1 MAKTG
6 LSKSYYALYT
16 YNSTDGVTY
25 ADGGLLGKAV
35 SASIEPE
42 EGEDNN
48 FYADNGIAESD
59 GGFNSG
65 TLTITNDS
73 LELTALAAIMGLTP
87 ASDGSL
93 HFSANM
99 TAPYVGYGTIGR
111 SQVNGVRKFRA
122 IILCKVQFH
131 VPVDELSTQEEDIEF
146 SGHELTATILR
157 TDDAAADWKI
167 VKDFDTEANAEAYI
181 KTTLSITA

>member
-6 LSKSYYALYT
+6 LSKSYYALYAYDT
-16 YNSTDGVTY
+16 TEGVTY
-25 ADGGLLGKAV
+25 SNGGLLGKAV

-42 EGEDNN
+42 EADDNN
-48 FYADNGIAESD
+48 FYANNGIAESD
-59 GGFNSG
+59 GAFSGG

-73 LELTALAAIMGLTP
+73 LELTPLAAILGLTP

-99 TAPYVGYGTIGR
+99 TAPYVAYGTIGR
-111 SQVNGVRKFRA
+111 SRVNNANKYRA
-122 IILCKVQFH
+122 IILCKVQFA
-131 VPVDELSTQEEDIEF
+131 VPVDELATQEENIEF

-157 TDDAAADWKI
+157 ADDASADWKI
-167 VKDFDTEANAEAYI
+167 VKDFDTEADAEAYI
-181 KTTLSITA
+181 KTKLGITA